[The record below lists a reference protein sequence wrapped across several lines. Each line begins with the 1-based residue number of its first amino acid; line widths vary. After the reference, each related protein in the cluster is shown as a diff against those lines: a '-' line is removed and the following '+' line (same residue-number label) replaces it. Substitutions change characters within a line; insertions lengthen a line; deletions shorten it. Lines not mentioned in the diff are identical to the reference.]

1 MYKELI
7 VSIIVIICIIT
18 LNNVTW
24 DYTKKVS
31 EEITSNLENVRTSF
45 KDEDEMIN
53 EKATK
58 LYERWEEV
66 DDTLAYYIEHNE
78 LEKIKTELTEIRTF
92 SETKEYN
99 NGIESI
105 DKCKYL
111 LEHLDEKTK
120 VTLDN
125 IF

>member
-7 VSIIVIICIIT
+7 VSIVVIICIIT
-18 LNNVTW
+18 INNITW
-24 DYTKKVS
+24 DYTKKITKEIKSNLDDVRISFKS
-31 EEITSNLENVRTSF
+31 EEDNV
-45 KDEDEMIN
+45 N
-53 EKATK
+53 EKAIK
-58 LYERWEEV
+58 LYEKWEEV

-111 LEHLDEKTK
+111 LEHLDDKTK

>member
-1 MYKELI
+1 MYKELVISI
-7 VSIIVIICIIT
+7 VVIICIIA
-18 LNNVTW
+18 LNNITW
-24 DYTKKVS
+24 DYTKKIS
-31 EEITSNLENVRTSF
+31 EEIKSNLEDVRISF
-45 KDEDEMIN
+45 KSEEDNVN

-78 LEKIKTELTEIRTF
+78 LEKIKTQLTEIRTF
-92 SETKEYN
+92 SETQEYN

-111 LEHLDEKTK
+111 LEHLDDKTK

>member
-1 MYKELI
+1 MYKELVISI
-7 VSIIVIICIIT
+7 VVIICIIA
-18 LNNVTW
+18 LNNITW
-24 DYTKKVS
+24 DYTKKIS
-31 EEITSNLENVRTSF
+31 EEIKSNLEDVRISF
-45 KDEDEMIN
+45 KSEEDNVN

-78 LEKIKTELTEIRTF
+78 LEKIKTQLTEIRTF
-92 SETKEYN
+92 SETQEYS

-111 LEHLDEKTK
+111 LEHLDDKTK